1 MARGWESKAVEDQQ
15 AERERASDAG
25 PTLSA
30 EARARN
36 ERREATA
43 LALARAKDDLV
54 RATRPTHREMLE
66 RAVAALE
73 AELTAL

>member
-30 EARARN
+30 EARARH
-36 ERREATA
+36 ERRAATA
-43 LALARAKDDLV
+43 LALARAKDDLA
-54 RATRPTHREMLE
+54 RATRPAHREMLE